1 MTRIAACVEYDGSK
15 FCGWQYQVGQPTVQQ
30 AVESALSQIANHPVT
45 VHCAGRTDSG
55 VHACG
60 QMIHFETDS
69 HRSDRSWVMGT
80 NSNLPR
86 GVSLLWTKK
95 VSDEFHARFSTL
107 SREYRYVLLNR
118 SVRPSYLEKKV
129 SWFVRNLDV
138 QRMDEAAK
146 QLLGKHDFSA
156 FRSSRCK
163 NKVPTKTIFYIQVNR
178 KQQWVWLDVKAD
190 GFLHHMVRIIA
201 GTLIAIGSGNQSTHW
216 AREVLDSG
224 DRTQAGITAPADGLY
239 FVRVNYPKKFEL
251 PEAPLACRF
260 W

>member
-15 FCGWQYQVGQPTVQQ
+15 FCGWQLQVGQPTVQQ
-30 AVESALSQIANHPVT
+30 AVESALSSIANHPVT
-45 VHCAGRTDSG
+45 VHCAGRTDTG

-60 QMIHFETDS
+60 QMIHFESES

-129 SWFVRNLDV
+129 SWFVRDLDV
-138 QRMDEAAK
+138 QRMNEAAK

-163 NKVPTKTIFYIQVNR
+163 NRVPTKTIFHIQVHR
-178 KQQWVWLDVKAD
+178 KQEWVWLDVKAD

-201 GTLIAIGSGNQSTHW
+201 GTLIAIGCGNQSTHW
-216 AREVLDSG
+216 AREVLDSR
-224 DRTQAGITAPADGLY
+224 DRTRAGITAPADGLY
-239 FVRVNYPKKFEL
+239 FARVNYPKKFDL
-251 PEAPLACRF
+251 PKAPLACRY